1 MNLAFLSLSL
11 ALLVVA
17 SSFVIWPLWRA
28 QPAQDHDRALASPKR
43 WPAIWLVTLLTL
55 GTAGLYLMVGEP
67 AALTASP
74 LPAVSRT
81 EGAPA
86 SPVAQGGVGPAQI
99 AAMVQRLEQ
108 RLQTQPNDP
117 KGWRMLIKSYE
128 TMGHFDDAVLA
139 YKRLL
144 AIAPPDPDVLTDY
157 AVTLG
162 MSKGQTLAGEPEAL
176 LEQALKLDPK
186 HVQALALS
194 GSAAFEQRDYK
205 RAVAQW
211 QKLLALV
218 PPDAQVRPS
227 IEANVEKARALI
239 R

>member
-1 MNLAFLSLSL
+1 MTIAFLSLSL
-11 ALLVVA
+11 ALLAVA
-17 SSFVIWPLWRA
+17 SSFVVWPLWRA
-28 QPAQDHDRALASPKR
+28 QPAHGEQKLAAPKR
-43 WPAIWLVTLLTL
+43 WPAIWLVTALTFA
-55 GTAGLYLMVGEP
+55 TAGIYLLIGEP
-67 AALTASP
+67 AALSAPPAASVR
-74 LPAVSRT
+74 PAD
-81 EGAPA
+81 EAPP
-86 SPVAQGGVGPAQI
+86 SPAAQGGVGPAQI

-128 TMGHFDDAVLA
+128 TMGRFDDAVLA
-139 YKRLL
+139 YQRLL
-144 AIAPPDPDVLTDY
+144 AIAPPDPDLLTDY

-162 MSKGQTLAGEPEAL
+162 MSKDQTLAGEPEAL
-176 LEQALKLDPK
+176 LNQALKLDPK
-186 HVQALALS
+186 HIQALALS

-218 PPDAQVRPS
+218 PPDAEVRPS